1 MSSSTAVPSVAHTCS
16 FLAYKCPIPSCTKSF
31 AVRSNAKRHLRT
43 HGIFPTSEHSAA
55 PTQFTVGFDAPI
67 VSEVHEVGKL
77 PAKLRWVP
85 QSLATR
91 TNVDFLRDAPS
102 DSEDEYPP
110 SCPVLSVPLPAVV
123 PSSPKWNEED
133 FEDRNS
139 YEDMGPSPY
148 LNAHQVRS
156 LPPLPSEQSL
166 TLSPFV
172 VESTPWACHCQPSL
186 ALNETL

>member
-1 MSSSTAVPSVAHTCS
+1 MSSSIAVPSVAHTCS

-123 PSSPKWNEED
+123 PSSPKWEGGD
-133 FEDRNS
+133 FEERNS

-148 LNAHQVRS
+148 LHSQQVRTVSVIPCAGHSCSPRVLQWRGLPGPAIVTPAS
-156 LPPLPSEQSL
+156 L
-166 TLSPFV
+166 
-172 VESTPWACHCQPSL
+172 
-186 ALNETL
+186 